1 MVNRPKIHRLV
12 RTNHIAGLSPA
23 ANLWSH
29 KRDSIL
35 DSARL
40 FFPVLIGPRFH
51 LHPIKNPG
59 ISRSR
64 VLVDYY

>member
-23 ANLWSH
+23 ANLSSH

-40 FFPVLIGPRFH
+40 VFFVYADLALVAWR
-51 LHPIKNPG
+51 IKQKTLVSRDPG
-59 ISRSR
+59 S
-64 VLVDYY
+64 L